1 MLCCY
6 ANQNNSKHQTP
17 RQTDDDNRWLH
28 LPLTTHQGKC
38 HSIIFTVNQIPA
50 TLQQIKQQMRKESEP
65 SLMLAITHLL
75 LLLLSIS
82 RSISVVLTLAFG
94 KIGLKVMFI
103 LLMVTL
109 ISSLNLIIMPSLS
122 VDISS
127 LLTRTKSRKVLVS
140 HLAGHPKA
148 LIPLQET
155 RKDL

>member
-1 MLCCY
+1 
-6 ANQNNSKHQTP
+6 
-17 RQTDDDNRWLH
+17 
-28 LPLTTHQGKC
+28 
-38 HSIIFTVNQIPA
+38 
-50 TLQQIKQQMRKESEP
+50 
-65 SLMLAITHLL
+65 MLAITHLL

-94 KIGLKVMFI
+94 KIGLEMMFI